1 MPQEKGLIYLNENA
15 WKNLDITINKL
26 DPSSIFVLV
35 DTETDK
41 HCLPYFTEK
50 FNSISTFSVLRIK
63 AGETHKNISTCI
75 SIWEE
80 LVELGADRN
89 SLIIN
94 LGGGVVTDLGGF
106 IASTFKRGIPFINI
120 PTSLLAMVDASVG
133 GKTGIDLGNI
143 KNQIGTIQ
151 LPEIVLIDTLFLDS
165 LPKPQLLSGM
175 AEMIKHGLIKGED
188 EWEKIKLMNPNNKQD
203 FEKLIWDSI
212 HIKNS
217 VVLEDPLEKGRRKV
231 LNFGHT
237 LGHAI
242 ESYFLSNNDK
252 TPLLHGEAIAIGMIL
267 AVYLSNKKVGL
278 EKNKL
283 NSISKHIISLY
294 PKQDFT
300 IKDIEEIQSLTIYDK
315 KNRNGK
321 VLFVLMN
328 DFSNFTNDC
337 HVDNQLILNAFEYYS
352 GL

>member
-15 WKNLDITINKL
+15 WKNLALIIGKL
-26 DPSSIFVLV
+26 DPSTIFVLV
-35 DTETDK
+35 DTETEK
-41 HCLPYFTEK
+41 HCLPYFSEK
-50 FNSISTFSVLRIK
+50 FNSISNFAILRIK
-63 AGETHKNISTCI
+63 AGETHKNITTCI

-80 LVELGADRN
+80 LVVLGADRN

-106 IASTFKRGIPFINI
+106 AASTFKRGVSFINI

-151 LPEIVLIDTLFLDS
+151 LPEVVLIDTMFLDS

-175 AEMIKHGLIKGED
+175 AEMIKHGLIEGESD
-188 EWEKIKLMNPNNKQD
+188 WERIKLMDPNNKNE

-212 HIKNS
+212 QIKNS

-242 ESYFLSNNDK
+242 ESYFLSNVEK
-252 TPLLHGEAIAIGMIL
+252 TTLLHGEAIAIGMIL
-267 AVYLSNKKVGL
+267 AAYISHKKVGL
-278 EKNKL
+278 EKSKL
-283 NSISKHIISLY
+283 DSISKHIISLY
-294 PKQDFT
+294 PKQNFST
-300 IKDIEEIQSLTIYDK
+300 KDIEEIQSLTIYDK

-328 DFSNFTNDC
+328 DFSKFTNDC
-337 HVDNQLILNAFEYYS
+337 HVDNQLILNAFEYYR